1 MNRLAAY
8 QENAIGTQPKGKL
21 VVTLYEG
28 AIKFLKQAI
37 PAMEA
42 EDIPAKNLLLQKA
55 QAIIDELDG
64 SLNMEAGG
72 ELAGNL
78 RRLYDF
84 LRRHLILANIRNDV
98 QRVNE
103 AISILEDLNSGWK
116 AIVG

>member
-8 QENAIGTQPKGKL
+8 QENAVATQTKEKL
-21 VVTLYEG
+21 VVMLYDG
-28 AIKFLKQAI
+28 AIKFLRQAI
-37 PAMEA
+37 PAMEVG
-42 EDIPAKNLLLQKA
+42 DVPTKNTLLQKA

-84 LRRHLILANIRNDV
+84 LRRDLILANIRNDV
-98 QRVNE
+98 KR
-103 AISILEDLNSGWK
+103 IRDSIRILEDLNSGWK
-116 AIVG
+116 SIGG